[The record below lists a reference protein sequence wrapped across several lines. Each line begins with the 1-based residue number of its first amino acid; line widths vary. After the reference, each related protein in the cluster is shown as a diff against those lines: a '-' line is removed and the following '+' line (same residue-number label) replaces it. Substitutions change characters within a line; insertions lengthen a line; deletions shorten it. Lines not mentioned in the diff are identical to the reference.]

1 MAFNRLKALLLLSEC
16 TGDDLWSPEH
26 CQLRGVPLEWL
37 ELLSDN
43 FESGFRRDTE
53 TIYLG
58 AHVVNQYHGLRD
70 VDLAIK
76 LGEYLG
82 VNVEA
87 AQANAS
93 SRRHLVRLIREAV
106 EED

>member
-1 MAFNRLKALLLLSEC
+1 M
-16 TGDDLWSPEH
+16 
-26 CQLRGVPLEWL
+26 EWL
-37 ELLSDN
+37 ESLTDN
-43 FESGFRRDTE
+43 FESGFQRDAD

-58 AHVVNQYHGLRD
+58 EQVINQYHGLRD

-82 VNVEA
+82 VDVDSVR
-87 AQANAS
+87 ANAS

-106 EED
+106 EEA